1 MRNAC
6 QENLEKYKDPA
17 GYDVLYNG
25 YVEDLAYIVETASST
40 DGPVIE
46 LACGTGRLAIP
57 MASRGYR
64 VIGVDIHEGMLALA
78 RYKAE
83 QEKLDI
89 AFYRQDCTKLDL
101 DLKAP
106 LIYMTGNSFQHFLM
120 NDSQDAMFESVKR
133 HLQPHGHF
141 IFDTRNPILGELAEV
156 YEHTMQKKDGSA
168 VRMEMEK
175 EVYDPVTQILHCT
188 TVIETVEK
196 GEVARVEKSSISLR
210 YTYPQELL
218 RLIEE
223 HDFELVS
230 LFGDWKKAAF
240 SKDSTSMAVHLSLI
254 HI

>member
-1 MRNAC
+1 MENVC

-17 GYDVLYNG
+17 GYDALYND
-25 YVEDLAYIVETASST
+25 YVEDLAYIEEAASGA

-57 MASRGYR
+57 MARRGYQI
-64 VIGVDIHEGMLALA
+64 IGVDIHEGMLALA
-78 RYKAE
+78 RQKTE

-89 AFYRQDCTKLDL
+89 AFYRQDCTELAL
-101 DLKAP
+101 NLKAP
-106 LIYMTGNSFQHFLM
+106 LIYMTGNSFQHFLT
-120 NDSQDAMFESVKR
+120 NDSQNALFESVKR

-141 IFDTRNPILGELAEV
+141 IFDTRNPLLGELAEV
-156 YEHTMQKKDGSA
+156 YEHITQKKAGSMM
-168 VRMEMEK
+168 RMEMET
-175 EVYDPVTQILHCT
+175 EVYNPVTQILHCT
-188 TVIETVEK
+188 TVIETVEE
-196 GEVARVEKSSISLR
+196 GEVAHVEKSSISLR

-240 SKDSTSMAVHLSLI
+240 SKDSTSMVVHCRLVK
-254 HI
+254 